1 MTGRV
6 VVTGAAGFIGS
17 RACEVLLRA
26 GWRVVGLDNFDP
38 FYPRWLKE
46 LALRPLLRS
55 SAFRLVEADI
65 RDRAAWEGH
74 LDGAAAAVHLAARA
88 GVRESVGR
96 AAAYR
101 DINVGGTRAVLDG
114 CVRAGVRR
122 VVYASSSSVYGPTA
136 PPFTESARLPC
147 PTSPYAASKQ
157 EGEDLCRR
165 FAEVHG
171 LRVAVLR
178 FFSVYGPGQ
187 RPDQA
192 LHRFAR
198 LAAESGPLPLYGDG
212 SSERDY
218 TYVGDVADAVAA
230 ALGWTAAG
238 EAGAE
243 PFNIGT
249 GRATR
254 LDRLVAVLAES
265 LGTRPKVV
273 PQRAHPA
280 DAARTRAD
288 TTRARRTLGWAPKVE
303 LEMGIAEFV
312 RWYEGVYGHEAIA
325 AS

>member
-1 MTGRV
+1 MTERV

-17 RACEVLLRA
+17 HACQVLLRA

-38 FYPRWLKE
+38 CYPRWLKE
-46 LALRPLLRS
+46 LALRPLLAS
-55 SAFRLVEADI
+55 PAFRFVEADV
-65 RDRAAWEGH
+65 RDRAALDGH
-74 LDGAAAAVHLAARA
+74 LEGAAAVVHLAARA

-96 AAAYR
+96 GAAYR
-101 DINVGGTRAVLDG
+101 DINVGGTHAVLDA

-122 VVYASSSSVYGPTA
+122 LVYASSSSVYGLVA
-136 PPFTESARLPC
+136 PPFTEAARLPSAR
-147 PTSPYAASKQ
+147 SPYAASKQ

-165 FAEVHG
+165 FAAVHR
-171 LRVAVLR
+171 LRAAVLR

-198 LAAESGPLPLYGDG
+198 LAAEGSPLPLYGDG

-218 TYVGDVADAVAA
+218 TYVGDAAAAVAA
-230 ALGWTAAG
+230 ALAWTEAG
-238 EAGAE
+238 PAGAE

-249 GRATR
+249 GRGVR
-254 LDRLVAVLAES
+254 LDRLVGLLAES
-265 LGTRPKVV
+265 LGTRPTVLR
-273 PQRAHPA
+273 QRAHPA

-288 TTRARRTLGWAPKVE
+288 ITRARRVLGWAPKVDLE
-303 LEMGIAEFV
+303 LGITEFV
-312 RWYEGVYGHEAIA
+312 RWYEVVYGYEALA

>member
-1 MTGRV
+1 VTERV

-17 RACEVLLRA
+17 HACAGLLRA

-46 LALRPLLRS
+46 LALRPLLGS
-55 SAFRLVEADI
+55 PSFRLVEADV
-65 RDRAAWEGH
+65 RDRAVVAGH
-74 LDGAAAAVHLAARA
+74 LEGAAAVVHLAARA

-101 DINVGGTRAVLDG
+101 DINADGTHAVLDA
-114 CVRAGVRR
+114 CVSAGIRR
-122 VVYASSSSVYGPTA
+122 LVYASSSSVYGHTA
-136 PPFTESARLPC
+136 PPFREDARLPY

-165 FAEVHG
+165 FAAVHG

-198 LAAESGPLPLYGDG
+198 LAAEGSPLSLYGDG

-218 TYVGDVADAVAA
+218 TYVGDAADAVAA
-230 ALGWTAAG
+230 ALEWTGVG

-249 GRATR
+249 GRGTR
-254 LDRLVAVLAES
+254 LDRLVALLAES
-265 LGTRPKVV
+265 LGTRPTVV
-273 PQRAHPA
+273 TGRVHPA

-288 TTRARRTLGWAPKVE
+288 VTRARRALGWAPKVE
-303 LEMGIAEFV
+303 LELGIGEFV
-312 RWYEGVYGHEAIA
+312 RWYEVVYGYEALA

>member
-1 MTGRV
+1 VTDRV

-17 RACEVLLRA
+17 HACRALLHA

-46 LALRPLLRS
+46 LALRPLLVSPR
-55 SAFRLVEADI
+55 FRFVEADV
-65 RDRAAWEGH
+65 RDQGALAGYLEG
-74 LDGAAAAVHLAARA
+74 AVAVVHLAARA
-88 GVRESVGR
+88 GVRESLGQ

-101 DINVGGTRAVLDG
+101 SVNVGGTQAVLDA
-114 CVRAGVRR
+114 CVRTGVRR
-122 VVYASSSSVYGPTA
+122 LVYASSSSVYGSLALPFHEDA
-136 PPFTESARLPC
+136 PLPLG
-147 PTSPYAASKQ
+147 TSPYAASKR

-165 FAEVHG
+165 FAEVVG
-171 LRVAVLR
+171 LRVAILR

-198 LAAESGPLPLYGDG
+198 LAAEGHPVPFYGDG

-218 TYVGDVADAVAA
+218 TYVSDAADAVVA
-230 ALGWTAAG
+230 ALRWTEAG

-249 GRATR
+249 GRGTR
-254 LDRLVAVLAES
+254 LDRLVALLAQA
-265 LGTRPKVV
+265 LGVQPIPLR
-273 PQRAHPA
+273 QRAHPA

-288 TTRARRTLGWAPKVE
+288 VTRARRALGWVSRMEVE
-303 LEMGIAEFV
+303 PGITEFV
-312 RWYEGVYGHEAIA
+312 RWYEVVYGYEALA